1 MPQPKTLSAELPQT
15 GTFEGR
21 STDLAIAPWQEIERQ
36 KKKKK
41 SPVPGGIHTLALM
54 NTSRVAREGKTKEK
68 PSRFRTHKLMNTS

>member
-41 SPVPGGIHTLALM
+41 
-54 NTSRVAREGKTKEK
+54 K
-68 PSRFRTHKLMNTS
+68 PSARRDSNSRTHELESSG